1 MIGLFK
7 RYVLHNFGLKILS
20 LLLATGLWFMISRD
34 EQPAEVA
41 VRAPVVFQH
50 VPASLEISNESIPD
64 AQIRVRGP
72 ERIIRSLRVN
82 EVQAE
87 IDLAGVKSGDRTF
100 DLTSHEVRHPRELE
114 VEQVVPSQ
122 LHLSFDTRTT
132 REVNV
137 VPDVTGR
144 FADGY
149 GIVQTSADPPR
160 ITVTGPRQHVERV
173 DSARTNPIDATGTRG
188 TAIFTT
194 NVFVDDPLV
203 QVEQPGSIRVSVTVQ
218 KIGAP
223 TSH

>member
-137 VPDVTGR
+137 VPDVIGR

-149 GIVQTSADPPR
+149 GIVKTSADPPQ
-160 ITVTGPRQHVERV
+160 ITITGPRQHVERV
-173 DSARTNPIDATGTRG
+173 DSAKTNPIDATGTRG
-188 TAIFTT
+188 SAVFTT

-223 TSH
+223 TPH